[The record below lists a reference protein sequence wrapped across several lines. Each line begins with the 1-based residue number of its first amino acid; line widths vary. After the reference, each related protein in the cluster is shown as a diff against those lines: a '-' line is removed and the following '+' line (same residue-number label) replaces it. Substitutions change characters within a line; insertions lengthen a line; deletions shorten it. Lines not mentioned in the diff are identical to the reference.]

1 MATNI
6 VHDPGDVLNVVV
18 TNPTTPSSGDPVRF
32 GDNTGIALTDEGSG
46 GNTATTTSVKFG
58 SFVATFNVHA
68 GNDGAGGAGAVNV
81 GDPVYYDDTQSGSP
95 LTNLNR
101 DSANGYFFG
110 YALQS
115 VTSTQTT
122 SIEVLHYPAP
132 VVSAQQLGTA
142 TITATQLADDAV
154 TTAKIL
160 NDNVTAAKLANTLA
174 TGTLQL
180 PLVAW
185 REIASDDIQNL
196 AAHGGILA
204 KDSTPILEY
213 VNGDTDSALRLNWA
227 SSNNNEVAINV
238 ILPQDLDATQDMT
251 LHVYAAMAGATDTP
265 VLDLDLFFGVGDTK
279 VSDATGAIT
288 GTGAAEYTATIA
300 AADIPSNS
308 IPLSIE
314 ITPGAHTTDALYVY
328 GIWIEYAR
336 V

>member
-6 VHDPGDVLNVVV
+6 VHDGDTLNVVV

-32 GDNTGIALTDEGSG
+32 GNTTGIALTDEGAG
-46 GNTATTTSVKFG
+46 GNAATTTSVKFG
-58 SFVATFNVHA
+58 SFVADFLVDA
-68 GNDGAGGAGAVNV
+68 IVAIAV
-81 GDPVYYDDTQSGSP
+81 GDPIYYDDTATNG
-95 LTNLNR
+95 TNLNT
-101 DSANGYFFG
+101 DAVNGYFFG
-110 YALQS
+110 YALEANAS
-115 VTSTQTT
+115 GANT
-122 SIEVLHYPAP
+122 IEVLHYPADTLTG
-132 VVSAQQLGTA
+132 AQIAAA
-142 TITATQLADDAV
+142 TITGSKLVNGTVDTAQLATDAV
-154 TTAKIL
+154 TTVKITD
-160 NDNVTAAKLANTLA
+160 DNVTADKLTNTLA

-180 PLVAW
+180 PLVTW
-185 REIASDDIQNL
+185 REIATNDIQNL

-227 SSNNNEVAINV
+227 SSNNNEIAINV

-279 VSDATGAIT
+279 ISDATGAIT
-288 GTGAAEYTATIA
+288 GASAAEYTATIA